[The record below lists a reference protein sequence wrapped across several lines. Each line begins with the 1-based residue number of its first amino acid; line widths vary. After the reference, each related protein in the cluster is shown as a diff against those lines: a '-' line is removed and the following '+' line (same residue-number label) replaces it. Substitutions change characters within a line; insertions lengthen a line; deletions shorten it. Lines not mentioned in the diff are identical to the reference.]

1 MTGKTNYCKCTKFY
15 TIENFENKQPK
26 NYILSTR
33 IGVIVIGDDNGKRS
47 RKENIFFAKRQSSRM
62 ERKGIYSI
70 VLEESKWNTLKS
82 YEKSLVFYTKIV
94 HMMEIYRKK
103 KLNQLGKEF

>member
-1 MTGKTNYCKCTKFY
+1 
-15 TIENFENKQPK
+15 
-26 NYILSTR
+26 
-33 IGVIVIGDDNGKRS
+33 
-47 RKENIFFAKRQSSRM
+47 M

-70 VLEESKWNTLKS
+70 MLEEGKWNTLKN

-103 KLNQLGKEF
+103 KLKLLGKEF

>member
-1 MTGKTNYCKCTKFY
+1 MEINNLDSHLN
-15 TIENFENKQPK
+15 I
-26 NYILSTR
+26 IVSSTR
-33 IGVIVIGDDNGKRS
+33 IGVIIIGDDNGKRS
-47 RKENIFFAKRQSSRM
+47 RKENMTFAKKQSSRM

-70 VLEESKWNTLKS
+70 MLEEGKWNTLKN

-103 KLNQLGKEF
+103 KLKLLGKEF